1 MVESEHN
8 IPVLINQFIA
18 TVGTDE
24 QASNTYTDELSSLI
38 TTNQLSLLQFIQFL
52 GPTLTSE
59 TDLIRS
65 KSVQCLSFTIK
76 KLDLEKLSKH
86 DVNVLIDFYIYK
98 IKDDQLSLQFGL
110 IGISYLVECKGFLT
124 SYIEKVLTVLEKEYQ
139 PKKLLAKYS

>member
-86 DVNVLIDFYIYK
+86 DV
-98 IKDDQLSLQFGL
+98 
-110 IGISYLVECKGFLT
+110 T
-124 SYIEKVLTVLEKEYQ
+124 
-139 PKKLLAKYS
+139 